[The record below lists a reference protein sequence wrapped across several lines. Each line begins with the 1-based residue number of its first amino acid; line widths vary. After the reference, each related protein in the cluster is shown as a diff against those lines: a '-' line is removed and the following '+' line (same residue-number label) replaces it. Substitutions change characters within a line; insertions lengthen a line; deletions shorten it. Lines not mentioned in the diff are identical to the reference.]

1 MTTTA
6 TPEEI
11 PFGEAY
17 EELKAITAKLNNE
30 EVGADQLVE
39 ILSRGKGLEAAC
51 REHLAGIEQEIQ
63 EIESGK
69 GVKPIKIVPVQSAEA
84 SHGGVPT
91 NPSDFV
97 PGSDVPEDNSDF
109 QPPAPS
115 GGTDDDIPF

>member
-30 EVGADQLVE
+30 EVEADQLVE

-51 REHLAGIEQEIQ
+51 REHLTGIEQEIQ

-69 GVKPIKIVPVQSAEA
+69 GVKPIKIIPARSAEA
-84 SHGGVPT
+84 SDGDVPT
-91 NPSDFV
+91 APSDF
-97 PGSDVPEDNSDF
+97 E
-109 QPPAPS
+109 PPAS
-115 GGTDDDIPF
+115 RGGGDDDIPF